1 MIILNE
7 KEYAEECLRNK
18 TISGKPFYT
27 LSILAKY
34 YYYVYG
40 YRKKKIITILTEFM
54 SKYYPMYSA
63 DRLRWD
69 DTIEKIASNAGK
81 YVLHEID
88 GVWITQSELD
98 AIKGINNK
106 VLERLAFTML
116 CLAKL
121 NNARNPKNDG
131 WVNQSAKEIFTLAR
145 ISCSVINRYE
155 RLSQLY
161 QMSLLELPKRNDNL
175 NCRVTYINDDSDKV
189 LFISDFRELGYEYL
203 KHKGEKFI
211 RCSECSILIRN
222 NKSGTKRY
230 CKDCSGYTPQR
241 FKTVVCIDC
250 GNEFEVVSRNNQ
262 SCRCDTCYAIHRKNR
277 KLETQRIRRESID

>member
-1 MIILNE
+1 M
-7 KEYAEECLRNK
+7 
-18 TISGKPFYT
+18 
-27 LSILAKY
+27 
-34 YYYVYG
+34 
-40 YRKKKIITILTEFM
+40 
-54 SKYYPMYSA
+54 
-63 DRLRWD
+63 
-69 DTIEKIASNAGK
+69 
-81 YVLHEID
+81 HEID

-98 AIKGINNK
+98 VIKGINNK

-121 NNARNPKNDG
+121 NNARNPKNNG

-175 NCRVTYINDDSDKV
+175 NCKVTYINDDSDKV

-211 RCSECSILIRN
+211 RCSECRILIRN

-250 GNEFEVVSRNNQ
+250 GNEFEVDSRNNR
-262 SCRCDTCYAIHRKNR
+262 SCRCKTCQTYMDKENARKR
-277 KLETQRIRRESID
+277 KQKQRQNSDMSR